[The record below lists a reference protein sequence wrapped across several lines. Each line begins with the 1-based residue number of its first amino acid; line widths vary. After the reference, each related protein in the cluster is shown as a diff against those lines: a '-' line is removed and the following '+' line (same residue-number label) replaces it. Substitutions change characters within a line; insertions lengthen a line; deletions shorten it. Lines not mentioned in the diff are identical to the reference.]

1 MPSGDSLLTKV
12 EDELEALEEDVNTL
26 SLFFL
31 VCFGT
36 GVTVY
41 LVYVCY
47 RPSLI
52 EVESIT
58 GGNLSG
64 TELYTIRRRVD
75 TAVLMLITSYTF
87 FYYSISIS
95 FTMFN
100 KWFLNS
106 WEGGFSFP
114 VTASAG
120 HMIVKLILIRL
131 WSCNPGKG
139 EEINPLS
146 DHILF
151 WIVIPI
157 GACTAFDVM
166 LSNSSLL
173 FINLSMYTII
183 KSTYCIYVYLIC
195 VFYGLEPFRSWILF
209 SIFVISCGLS
219 LAVYSNA
226 KINYMGIGM
235 CLAASLFGAVR
246 WVLTQYLFKIDIQS
260 RNAFIALYHI
270 APASALCLIPVSFVM
285 EWERFQQSV
294 FYTDRGIYMRAII
307 CVFAGGVIAFWLLV
321 LEIKLLEMTSS
332 VTMGVLGH
340 CKELLQIILAVIIF
354 GEKLTHIN
362 VTGLIVCSI
371 ALMWYKYLTHVYKE
385 IEVNDEKYLPV
396 SQIDDEN
403 QNNSGGGSKLLN
415 SYHDKHED

>member
-1 MPSGDSLLTKV
+1 
-12 EDELEALEEDVNTL
+12 
-26 SLFFL
+26 
-31 VCFGT
+31 
-36 GVTVY
+36 
-41 LVYVCY
+41 
-47 RPSLI
+47 
-52 EVESIT
+52 
-58 GGNLSG
+58 
-64 TELYTIRRRVD
+64 
-75 TAVLMLITSYTF
+75 
-87 FYYSISIS
+87 
-95 FTMFN
+95 MFN

-246 WVLTQYLFKIDIQS
+246 WVLTQYLFKRDVQS

-270 APASALCLIPVSFVM
+270 APASSFCLIPVSFVM
-285 EWERFQQSV
+285 EWERFQ
-294 FYTDRGIYMRAII
+294 
-307 CVFAGGVIAFWLLV
+307 
-321 LEIKLLEMTSS
+321 
-332 VTMGVLGH
+332 
-340 CKELLQIILAVIIF
+340 
-354 GEKLTHIN
+354 
-362 VTGLIVCSI
+362 
-371 ALMWYKYLTHVYKE
+371 
-385 IEVNDEKYLPV
+385 
-396 SQIDDEN
+396 
-403 QNNSGGGSKLLN
+403 
-415 SYHDKHED
+415 

>member
-12 EDELEALEEDVNTL
+12 EDELETLEEDISTL
-26 SLFFL
+26 SVFFIL
-31 VCFGT
+31 CFGA
-36 GVTVY
+36 GVLVYIVY
-41 LVYVCY
+41 LCY
-47 RPSLI
+47 RPTVA
-52 EVESIT
+52 EVEGASE
-58 GGNLSG
+58 GGGIPVAEIYS
-64 TELYTIRRRVD
+64 RRKRSD
-75 TAVLMLITSYTF
+75 NAVLILITSYTF

-131 WSCNPGKG
+131 WSFNLGKG
-139 EEINPLS
+139 QEINPLS
-146 DHILF
+146 DHVLF

-157 GACTAFDVM
+157 GASTAFDVM

-195 VFYGLEPFRSWILF
+195 VFYGLEPFRSWILLA
-209 SIFVISCGLS
+209 IFVISCGLS

-235 CLAASLFGAVR
+235 CLAASFFGAVR
-246 WVLTQYLFKIDIQS
+246 WVLTQCLFKVDIQS
-260 RNAFIALYHI
+260 KNTFIALYHI
-270 APASALCLIPVSFVM
+270 APASAFCLIPVSFVM
-285 EWERFQQSV
+285 EWERYQQSV
-294 FYTDRGIYMRAII
+294 FYTDRGVCIRAVS
-307 CVFAGGVIAFWLLV
+307 CVIAGGIIAFWLLL
-321 LEIKLLEMTSS
+321 LEIQLLEMTSS

-340 CKELLQIILAVIIF
+340 CKELLQIILAVFIF
-354 GEKLTHIN
+354 GERLTHIN
-362 VTGLIVCSI
+362 ITGLVVCSA
-371 ALMWYKYLTHVYKE
+371 ALMWYKYLTHLHEEKV
-385 IEVNDEKYLPV
+385 EKYFPL
-396 SQIDDEN
+396 SQIDDDTV
-403 QNNSGGGSKLLN
+403 NSKGAGFNLVN
-415 SYHDKHED
+415 DYRDNHVDQ